1 MYFDAVSTA
10 QRALI
15 GGTNMRIVHYIS
27 TGRLS
32 QKWVNDHLVIVVKL
46 MTEGDAVRGYVQ
58 TVYASNRILPRL
70 Q

>member
-1 MYFDAVSTA
+1 
-10 QRALI
+10 
-15 GGTNMRIVHYIS
+15 MRIVHYIS